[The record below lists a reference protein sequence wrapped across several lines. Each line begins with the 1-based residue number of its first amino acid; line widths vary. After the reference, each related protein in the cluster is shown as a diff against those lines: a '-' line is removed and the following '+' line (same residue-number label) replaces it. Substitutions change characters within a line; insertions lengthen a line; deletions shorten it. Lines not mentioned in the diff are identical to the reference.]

1 VSLTSNSKLV
11 QSRSVVRSVWA
22 GSVKLHA
29 RCASCSVST
38 SVSSASI
45 IPPTLHILLHLD
57 IIDIRPICRLDAKT
71 FRQSKVL
78 SDIRGTWDRKLLLIY
93 VKLEKL
99 KFHFCL

>member
-1 VSLTSNSKLV
+1 MSLTSNSKLV

-57 IIDIRPICRLDAKT
+57 TAVIRRTSGRRLGAV
-71 FRQSKVL
+71 RQNSAI
-78 SDIRGTWDRKLLLIY
+78 SDIGEQWTEKYCPIVFGVTGT
-93 VKLEKL
+93 
-99 KFHFCL
+99 C